1 MILNLSH
8 IVEAIG
14 GTLSGD
20 ETARW
25 SGAEIDTRRDVRN
38 KVFFALQGEQTDGHA
53 FIDKAIEGGCAA
65 IVVSKIVTASVPVI
79 QTVSFFHLKLHQPIQ
94 NLQGALFELT

>member
-20 ETARW
+20 ESARW
-25 SGAEIDTRRDVRN
+25 SGAEIDTRRDVRD
-38 KVFFALQGEQTDGHA
+38 KVFFALQER
-53 FIDKAIEGGCAA
+53 
-65 IVVSKIVTASVPVI
+65 
-79 QTVSFFHLKLHQPIQ
+79 
-94 NLQGALFELT
+94 